1 MEGGD
6 EKENGIELIDFN
18 NDEKT
23 YKKKDNKKSS
33 SFNTLNQFLYIIIA
47 LNILYLFQKKLIYD
61 KNNKYYFKF
70 KNIDEIN
77 RNASETIV
85 NLVNEKPNARIGLFY
100 DESLQGIYNYLIN
113 KYENGEVSFK
123 NVKFFSFDGLC
134 GLQKDN
140 NNSNYYFLTEN
151 FLSKID
157 AQRKN
162 IFLINEEG
170 YCLYDFQLNADNYS
184 ELFYKNPLDLQ
195 IILFDENGNIGFNDQ
210 NTDFDLIAH
219 IVKINLEKRKAIK
232 DRFGSYEKTP
242 MYAITLGIE
251 NILQSKEI
259 ITIAIGKEK
268 AKAVRILI
276 NGIFTQK
283 FPITSLCKHTGKV
296 LVYTDQEAGLLIKEN
311 NKKF

>member
-18 NDEKT
+18 NEEKT
-23 YKKKDNKKSS
+23 YEKKDKKKSS
-33 SFNTLNQFLYIIIA
+33 SFNILNQFLYIVIA

-70 KNIDEIN
+70 ENIDEIN
-77 RNASETIV
+77 RNASEIIV
-85 NLVNEKPNARIGLFY
+85 NLVNKKPNARIGLFY
-100 DESLQGIYNYLIN
+100 DESLQDIYDYLID
-113 KYENGEVSFK
+113 KYENGDVSFK

-134 GLQKDN
+134 GLKKDN
-140 NNSNYYFLTEN
+140 NQSNYYYLTEN

-157 AQRKN
+157 AQGQN

-170 YCLYDFQLNADNYS
+170 YNLYDFQLNAENYS

-210 NTDFDLIAH
+210 NTDFEAIAH
-219 IVKINLEKRKAIK
+219 IVKINLEKRRAIK
-232 DRFGSYEKTP
+232 ERFGSYEKTP

-268 AKAVRILI
+268 AKAARILI

-283 FPITSLCKHTGKV
+283 FPITALCKHPGKV
-296 LVYTDQEAGLLIKEN
+296 RVYTDKEAGLLIKEN